1 MTLRSRR
8 EPDISPRHH
17 IPPRTYSLGQIRQF
31 PFTWCTKFPAFT
43 DVGRLGSGLRD
54 SASFQEIPRLV
65 SRLGSGPRV
74 VGRLGSG
81 LRDSASF
88 QEIPRLVSR
97 LGSGPRVVGRLG
109 SGVRVSASFQI
120 FALTAGD
127 VLSGGDCL
135 GDYLEEIVYVRG
147 ISVHPRTDMV

>member
-43 DVGRLGSGLRD
+43 D
-54 SASFQEIPRLV
+54 
-65 SRLGSGPRV
+65 